1 MYEEYPKRAAL
12 KRNVTAEEVG
22 EAALFLL
29 SNMSSGITGEVI
41 YVDAG
46 YEMMGM

>member
-1 MYEEYPKRAAL
+1 MYEEYPKRSAL
-12 KRNVTAEEVG
+12 KRNVDVNEV
-22 EAALFLL
+22 ANTALFLL
-29 SNMSSGITGEVI
+29 SNLSSGITGEVI